1 MLQKRIQ
8 QQQQQES
15 KPKTQDLQI
24 KKIWFQQICVHVF
37 MNVNLLFWIAK
48 IQA

>member
-1 MLQKRIQ
+1 VGLLSRIVFGVSASMLQKRIQ

-24 KKIWFQQICVHVF
+24 KKI
-37 MNVNLLFWIAK
+37 
-48 IQA
+48 